1 MSLDLLGAP
10 LHAGADRGRRRVE
23 DGDAVALD
31 QDDPLS
37 KAIHG
42 LLDHAAE
49 TDRRLASLL
58 KELEAAGFKCDEEVL
73 AADRFDPNYLSKIVD

>member
-1 MSLDLLGAP
+1 MARITL
-10 LHAGADRGRRRVE
+10 R
-23 DGDAVALD
+23 
-31 QDDPLS
+31 Q
-37 KAIHG
+37 